1 MKRTIYDCWNC
12 RHSHSNNPY
21 GIDYCEA
28 HDTRCSFAHDD
39 CDDFEPDTNPDGDNR
54 QPEPPRRLTVIGWY
68 LLGIITALLLC
79 WLLTGCATTKYVPVE
94 TVRTDTL
101 MVAHI
106 VTDSVWVWN
115 HDSIVINQQS
125 DTVRIERWHWRDRW
139 RDRVTRDTVYNSR
152 VDSVTVTREVEKP
165 LTKSQRA
172 RLHLAN
178 IVLIVLGMV
187 AVFFVAKFV
196 NKIRKLR

>member
-1 MKRTIYDCWNC
+1 MKKWLMMVAAMVLLAGCK
-12 RHSHSNNPY
+12 
-21 GIDYCEA
+21 
-28 HDTRCSFAHDD
+28 
-39 CDDFEPDTNPDGDNR
+39 
-54 QPEPPRRLTVIGWY
+54 TV
-68 LLGIITALLLC
+68 
-79 WLLTGCATTKYVPVE
+79 YVPVE

-115 HDSIVINQQS
+115 HDSIVINQQG

-139 RDRVTRDTVYNSR
+139 RDRVTRDTVYKSR

-165 LTKSQRA
+165 LTKIQRA

-178 IVLIVLGMV
+178 IVLVMLGMV
-187 AVFFVAKFV
+187 AVFFVVKYG